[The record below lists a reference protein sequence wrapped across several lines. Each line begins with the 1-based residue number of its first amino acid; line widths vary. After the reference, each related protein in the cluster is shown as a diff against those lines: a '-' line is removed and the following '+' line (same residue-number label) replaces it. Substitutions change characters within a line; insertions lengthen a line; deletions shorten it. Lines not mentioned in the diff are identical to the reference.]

1 MLRLNSRSRSV
12 SVRNGRRSGFTLVE
26 LLVVI
31 AIIGVLVALLLP
43 AVQAAREAAR
53 RTQCSN
59 NMKQIGLA
67 LHNHH
72 DAKKLF
78 PSGFL
83 HLPGA
88 TGGTMATD
96 TTWVTYILPYMEA
109 QNIFDLADFT
119 LGFGSGDPNHRNAEF
134 SSTQIPGMLCPSNPV
149 GIDPWLTFARGS
161 YVGNNGFGPLTEGP
175 AADKDER
182 PDEREGMFFLN
193 SKMGFA
199 DMTDGSSNT
208 VMVSEVI
215 NVKGTDQRGCM
226 HYPEGPLY
234 HHNHT
239 PNSNT
244 PDELRNGAFTST
256 PQAPAI
262 GTFSGYPERLMLVTA
277 RSNHPGGVQV
287 LMGDGSVHFV
297 SETVALN
304 VWQAVSTPRAL
315 DDEVIFSGF

>member
-1 MLRLNSRSRSV
+1 MLRFSSWSRSV
-12 SVRNGRRSGFTLVE
+12 VGSDRRTGFTLVE

-59 NMKQIGLA
+59 NLKQIGLA

-72 DAKKLF
+72 DSKKLF
-78 PSGFL
+78 PSGHL

-88 TGGTMATD
+88 TGGTMASD
-96 TTWVTYILPYMEA
+96 STWATYILPYMEA
-109 QNIFDLADFT
+109 QNVFDLADFT

-134 SSTQIPGMLCPSNPV
+134 SSTTIPGMLCPSNPV

-161 YVGNNGFGPLTEGP
+161 YVANNGFGPMQEAFAT
-175 AADKDER
+175 DKDKR

-208 VMVSEVI
+208 AMVSEVI
-215 NVKGTDQRGCM
+215 NVKGTDQRGVM
-226 HYPEGPLY
+226 HYPEGTFY
-234 HHNHT
+234 HHDRT
-239 PNSNT
+239 PNSNA
-244 PDELRNGAFTST
+244 PDELRQGAFVST
-256 PQAPAI
+256 PQAPAT
-262 GTFSGYPERLMLVTA
+262 GGFSSHDSRQMIVTA
-277 RSNHPGGVQV
+277 RSNHPGGVHV

-297 SETVALN
+297 SETIALN
-304 VWQAVSTPRAL
+304 VWEAVSTPRAL
-315 DDEVIFSGF
+315 ENEIVFSGF